1 MRFKLSSGEIDTTI
15 AYELWHN
22 ATDYAA
28 LSVTDGDINFGA
40 AGVVAR
46 PDPSSGLRVEGL
58 FRIGVVLPA
67 SLERD
72 PGEVAV
78 RWSLQRE
85 GEVLVEDF
93 LPDYYSTSGE
103 IQALQYPE
111 QVTAN
116 PDEFLDFM
124 ELGRNEV
131 SYVLNAQA
139 FWDVNGNLVW
149 DSGERIDTTP
159 ASIYFKVVRDAN
171 VGDYIGRE
179 RQRGKQQIILR
190 EE

>member
-1 MRFKLSSGEIDTTI
+1 
-15 AYELWHN
+15 
-22 ATDYAA
+22 
-28 LSVTDGDINFGA
+28 
-40 AGVVAR
+40 
-46 PDPSSGLRVEGL
+46 
-58 FRIGVVLPA
+58 
-67 SLERD
+67 
-72 PGEVAV
+72 
-78 RWSLQRE
+78 
-85 GEVLVEDF
+85 
-93 LPDYYSTSGE
+93 
-103 IQALQYPE
+103 QYPE
-111 QVTAN
+111 QVTAI
-116 PDEFLDFM
+116 PGKFLDFM

>member
-1 MRFKLSSGEIDTTI
+1 E
-15 AYELWHN
+15 
-22 ATDYAA
+22 
-28 LSVTDGDINFGA
+28 
-40 AGVVAR
+40 
-46 PDPSSGLRVEGL
+46 
-58 FRIGVVLPA
+58 
-67 SLERD
+67 
-72 PGEVAV
+72 
-78 RWSLQRE
+78 
-85 GEVLVEDF
+85 
-93 LPDYYSTSGE
+93 YYSTSGE

-111 QVTAN
+111 QVT
-116 PDEFLDFM
+116 PIPGEFLDFM